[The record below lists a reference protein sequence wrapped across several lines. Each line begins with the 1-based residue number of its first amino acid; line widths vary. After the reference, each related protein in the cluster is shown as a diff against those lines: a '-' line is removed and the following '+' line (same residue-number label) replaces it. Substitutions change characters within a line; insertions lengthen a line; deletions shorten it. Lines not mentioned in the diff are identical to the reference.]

1 MSTEILK
8 IEGKPTLY
16 SYNVLKTATKNFHMA
31 SKLGEGGFGAVYKVH
46 IHIYLL
52 LHIELAFNY
61 QYCNKWNKM
70 CIRIVDV
77 QISWRN
83 DDQHWD
89 NKFRNYM

>member
-46 IHIYLL
+46 IHVPSP
-52 LHIELAFNY
+52 LAY
-61 QYCNKWNKM
+61 
-70 CIRIVDV
+70 
-77 QISWRN
+77 
-83 DDQHWD
+83 
-89 NKFRNYM
+89 

>member
-46 IHIYLL
+46 IYVPSPLVHRACLQLPIL
-52 LHIELAFNY
+52 
-61 QYCNKWNKM
+61 
-70 CIRIVDV
+70 
-77 QISWRN
+77 
-83 DDQHWD
+83 
-89 NKFRNYM
+89 